1 MQQHALPTP
10 GRGCLVPPSPRD
22 SSVPL
27 LAAAP
32 APLACPLPVPRS
44 AAQVNATSQLLMSE
58 LVRGMSL
65 TFFQLFK
72 EKSTINYPFEKGNLS
87 PRFRGE
93 PPP

>member
-1 MQQHALPTP
+1 MT
-10 GRGCLVPPSPRD
+10 
-22 SSVPL
+22 
-27 LAAAP
+27 
-32 APLACPLPVPRS
+32 
-44 AAQVNATSQLLMSE
+44 E
-58 LVRGMSL
+58 LIRGMSL